1 MLALIELFLVSR
13 FFFGL
18 YAPHAFNFHLARPK
32 MDVVRDRPLE
42 NLWRGGGRSTKKIF
56 AQGKI
61 TRKKFMHWRHLILK
75 YIHAMP
81 LKKIDTRNLI
91 TKKNSCG
98 SKIPP
103 PQNFSNGPSL
113 IRPRKSG
120 SQLLKKWIFL
130 PLYQGFLKYWFILW
144 KRYSKFDNLVPTAL
158 GTHDLRNARQIPCRW
173 GKSGTLSTN
182 MFIWNISK
190 RCWPFRLW
198 KYNTIVI
205 NWAGECF

>member
-1 MLALIELFLVSR
+1 MI
-13 FFFGL
+13 
-18 YAPHAFNFHLARPK
+18 
-32 MDVVRDRPLE
+32 RDGPLE
-42 NLWRGGGRSTKKIF
+42 KLWDGEGGGGGRSTKKIL

-61 TRKKFMHWRHLILK
+61 K
-75 YIHAMP
+75 
-81 LKKIDTRNLI
+81 LKKIHARQLTLKKIHTRNLI

-144 KRYSKFDNLVPTAL
+144 KRYSKFDHLVPTAL

-190 RCWPFRLW
+190 QCWPFRLW